1 MAGVITA
8 VYMSSGNGRTG
19 DSNNGQQDE
28 IDWEWKGEQHHL
40 QQRGGTGGGVESP
53 TPSHIEETVTL
64 DVAVVHLNRPE
75 CE

>member
-28 IDWEWKGEQHHL
+28 IDWEWKGEQASATT
-40 QQRGGTGGGVESP
+40 REDSG
-53 TPSHIEETVTL
+53 
-64 DVAVVHLNRPE
+64 
-75 CE
+75 